1 MLPDSI
7 KRFVDAVAGLPGI
20 GPRQATRLAFFL
32 IRRGKAAI
40 ADLADAVSRLSS
52 ITTCANCF
60 LPFEAVSRR
69 STGTDHLCIICA
81 DEKRDQRSIA
91 IIEKETDLISLEK
104 SKKWR
109 GRYLILG
116 ELSKDGILDTEQ
128 KLRLKNLK
136 AFIEK
141 EFKQAEEILIALNP
155 TTLGDIEAGLIVQ
168 ELKPFAKK
176 ITRLGRGLPTGGE
189 IEFADEETLGG
200 ALENRR

>member
-7 KRFVDAVAGLPGI
+7 KRFVDAIAGLPGI

-32 IRRGKAAI
+32 IRRGKTAI
-40 ADLADAVSRLSS
+40 ANLAESVARLSS
-52 ITTCANCF
+52 INTCANCF
-60 LPFEAVSRR
+60 LPFEVHSRR
-69 STGTDHLCIICA
+69 ASGTENLCGICA
-81 DEKRDQRSIA
+81 DQKRDQRSIA
-91 IIEKETDLISLEK
+91 ILEKETDLISLEK

-116 ELSKDGILDTEQ
+116 ELSKDGILDIEQ
-128 KLRLKNLK
+128 KLRIKNLK

-141 EFKQAEEILIALNP
+141 NFGKADEILIALNP

-168 ELKPFAKK
+168 ELKPFAHK

-189 IEFADEETLGG
+189 IEFADEDTLGG